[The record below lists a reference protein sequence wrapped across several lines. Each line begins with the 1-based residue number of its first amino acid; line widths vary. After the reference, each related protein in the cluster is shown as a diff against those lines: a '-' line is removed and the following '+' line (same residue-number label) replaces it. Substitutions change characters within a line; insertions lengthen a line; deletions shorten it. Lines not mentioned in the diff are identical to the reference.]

1 MPEKI
6 IKAAPPEND
15 PVQKPAHYAYGRYEA
30 IDVITELTEG
40 ASGPEG
46 FLLGNIIKYLWR
58 YRRKNGAE
66 DLKKAREYLS
76 RLIQHYENRPAPVFY
91 ISTGGRGS
99 RSLPSIGFEDGRPIY
114 NRATAEAAARHIG
127 EMGEFFDDPAGN
139 RFTGRLVR
147 INPDI
152 QCHFIGLV
160 PAVAPNKY
168 VTMPY
173 AFFSPF
179 PPEPPKTGADEK
191 EQEKPEA

>member
-6 IKAAPPEND
+6 IRPAPGNTD

-91 ISTGGRGS
+91 ISSGGRGS

-114 NRATAEAAARHIG
+114 NRAAAAAAARHIG
-127 EMGEFFDDPAGN
+127 EMGEFFDELTRDGKRSP
-139 RFTGRLVR
+139 GRLGS
-147 INPDI
+147 INPDSPAP
-152 QCHFIGLV
+152 FTGLV
-160 PAVAPNKY
+160 CTGKDKY
-168 VTMPY
+168 ITMPY
-173 AFFSPF
+173 KFFSPW
-179 PPEPPKTGADEK
+179 PIESGADENP
-191 EQEKPEA
+191 QEKPDA